1 MWKFVNSPVRI
12 LDNEAK
18 EGELSGLQ
26 EKEQQRSAVAADI
39 GERTERKN
47 WARRR
52 QEKLWDN
59 HFDFFSYT

>member
-1 MWKFVNSPVRI
+1 
-12 LDNEAK
+12 
-18 EGELSGLQ
+18 LSGLQ